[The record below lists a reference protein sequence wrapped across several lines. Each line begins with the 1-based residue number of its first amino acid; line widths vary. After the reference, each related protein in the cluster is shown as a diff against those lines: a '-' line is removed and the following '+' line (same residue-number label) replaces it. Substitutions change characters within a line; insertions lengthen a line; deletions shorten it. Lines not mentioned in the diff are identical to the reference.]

1 MGYLPDLLENDL
13 NLFHA
18 LDTLKF
24 KKEFHAEHPTF
35 FDADGL
41 MVFTGAQGEGKTLSA
56 VKYACEIMENYPKCK
71 LVTNLMIK
79 DYPIVTLSDFI
90 RDWYGIEAFSNF
102 DKLSEYS
109 QFKIITDYTLL
120 NRVFA
125 FNNADDLIRYHN
137 GEEGVLYLIDEIQL
151 YFNSLESKNINMDV
165 MVEISQQ
172 RKQRKNIIC
181 TSQIF
186 GRMAKPLREQFN
198 VVVKCHN
205 FGNILQRNWFI
216 RQEDILPDTDMMN
229 PKGIVHNSWWFFH
242 NRIDYER
249 YDTFYKI
256 QKTRFIDE
264 EQKVGDIYDYYTL
277 GGNQ

>member
-1 MGYLPDLLENDL
+1 MAYLPDLLENDL
-13 NLFHA
+13 NIFHA

-24 KKEFHAEHPTF
+24 KNEFRKEHPTF
-35 FDADGL
+35 FDGDGL
-41 MVFTGAQGEGKTLSA
+41 IVFTGAQGEGKTLSA
-56 VKYACEIMENYPKCK
+56 VKYACKILDEYPKCK
-71 LVTNLMIK
+71 LVTNLLIK
-79 DYPIVTLSDFI
+79 DYPIVTLSDFV
-90 RDWYGIEAFSNF
+90 RNWYGIEAFCNF
-102 DKLSEYS
+102 DKLSEFS
-109 QFKIITDYTLL
+109 QYKIIQDYIYL

-125 FNNADDLIRYHN
+125 FNNADDLTRYHN

-198 VVVKCHN
+198 TVVKCHN
-205 FGNILQRNWFI
+205 FWNLLQRNWFI

-229 PKGIVHNSWWFFH
+229 PKGVVANSWWFFH
-242 NRIDYER
+242 SREDYKR
-249 YDTFYKI
+249 YDTYYKI
-256 QKTRFIDE
+256 EKTRFVDE
-264 EQKVGDIYDYYTL
+264 EMKVGEIYDRYTL
-277 GGNQ
+277 VGD